1 VYTKKAGEQP
11 SPFAIIGT
19 RLDKVSD
26 PRQHEAIS
34 TLLHDSLSTMFG
46 SSIILNHEGRGVN
59 GVTTLAFFPVSNP
72 GGHHTDG
79 VQTVL
84 RVIEKYI
91 ATSPSVTK
99 QIPFAWAKMID
110 ELRKCKESYLFY
122 PYFHGMAVGL
132 GILSDEVTML
142 IAYLHKQG
150 IVMWNALIGVFVIL
164 NPIGVLGHPIAAV
177 ICKHKPTLGD
187 ATWHKLPIHRACQAE
202 DAFKWDEFVNLG
214 IIDVSFLWKIIFSFV
229 QNSDATVNVILY
241 TILLATLVPISH
253 VTLEGHSNTAVPADA
268 AWRQL
273 VDLLKASRFIVTP
286 LLPLCNEASR
296 TGDNWGTGVSYSTC
310 VIVFTIDTYVAS
322 KAILRGAELASYGF
336 IPIGT
341 FERLIG
347 KVLAWSTRTSGDDVA
362 SGNIYKNLL
371 ILRFGSQ
378 RFRLMILPDLNCIRL
393 DVEGENPLP
402 VYQRVMEMV
411 DSVVKECMS
420 FIVVFTMFVV
430 PTDVGTGVGAQL
442 DSSAVFVNKENVQRA
457 VDGDMMLSRV
467 FDDVSV
473 ELGSVRLKELYGRW
487 LPSKGFKAFYDLFVS
502 HRWLTG
508 GFDDKL
514 VKAIYDRSTLNTLG
528 TSLRVPVVFLDSERL
543 EGGEESL
550 LIEEGWEKDL
560 EPVIACLKKDMKGV
574 FRKYVGLA

>member
-1 VYTKKAGEQP
+1 MG
-11 SPFAIIGT
+11 
-19 RLDKVSD
+19 
-26 PRQHEAIS
+26 
-34 TLLHDSLSTMFG
+34 
-46 SSIILNHEGRGVN
+46 N
-59 GVTTLAFFPVSNP
+59 
-72 GGHHTDG
+72 
-79 VQTVL
+79 
-84 RVIEKYI
+84 
-91 ATSPSVTK
+91 
-99 QIPFAWAKMID
+99 
-110 ELRKCKESYLFY
+110 
-122 PYFHGMAVGL
+122 
-132 GILSDEVTML
+132 
-142 IAYLHKQG
+142 
-150 IVMWNALIGVFVIL
+150 
-164 NPIGVLGHPIAAV
+164 
-177 ICKHKPTLGD
+177 
-187 ATWHKLPIHRACQAE
+187 
-202 DAFKWDEFVNLG
+202 
-214 IIDVSFLWKIIFSFV
+214 
-229 QNSDATVNVILY
+229 
-241 TILLATLVPISH
+241 
-253 VTLEGHSNTAVPADA
+253 
-268 AWRQL
+268 
-273 VDLLKASRFIVTP
+273 
-286 LLPLCNEASR
+286 
-296 TGDNWGTGVSYSTC
+296 NWGTGLSYSTC
-310 VIVFTIDTYVAS
+310 LIVFTINASVAS
-322 KAILRGAELASYGF
+322 RAILRGAELASYGF

-457 VDGDMMLSRV
+457 VAGDVMLSRV

-487 LPSKGFKAFYDLFVS
+487 LPSKGFKAYYDLFVS

-514 VKAIYDRSTLNTLG
+514 VKAIYDRSTLYTLG

-543 EGGEESL
+543 EGGEDFREGFL
-550 LIEEGWEKDL
+550 LALIRSTMVAVILSNDALQKMLKHSPTLVDNLLLEWISTLACKELKIVEKVYPILIGKWDERTKRCGNLYGDRTIDLLPETVPTATIEEAKALFLRNNLTFPAPMERFTVKQIVSKVNLFLGYLAWEGDDTGSDIMTQQISDKIMDELKKCPQEKLNRTDSSTHTRPAVAPTQPALAHSASTPARIGIQPPVSSPAPSGGGGRDVAAAWALLSDDKCVKTGDKDRLSQLLDNLGVKSAADLETLLKARTWEQDL
-560 EPVIACLKKDMKGV
+560 EPVIACLKKAKMGA